1 MLSGG
6 TIITT
11 AIISYF
17 MLGRKIRKHHALGC
31 TLALLGFI
39 TVGIASLLNEKSAEK
54 YSTKGLIIGI
64 LMVMGSLFT
73 QGFLSNF
80 EEKLLM
86 KYEID
91 CQRMVGLE
99 GFFGVIWIFLWIVIF
114 SFIPCPNSLLCDVS
128 IHPTISM
135 TNFFRWEDTWKIQS
149 QDSTKCS
156 LTRISSSGPAS
167 SSAQFYSST

>member
-11 AIISYF
+11 AILSYF

-31 TLALLGFI
+31 TLALMGFI
-39 TVGIASLLNEKSAEK
+39 SVGIASLLNEQSAEK

-73 QGFLSNF
+73 QGTLSNF
-80 EEKLLM
+80 EEKILS

-99 GFFGVIWIFLWIVIF
+99 GFFGMVWIFLWIMIF
-114 SFIPCPNSLLCDVS
+114 SYIPCPNELLCDVS
-128 IHPTISM
+128 
-135 TNFFRWEDTWKIQS
+135 
-149 QDSTKCS
+149 
-156 LTRISSSGPAS
+156 
-167 SSAQFYSST
+167 